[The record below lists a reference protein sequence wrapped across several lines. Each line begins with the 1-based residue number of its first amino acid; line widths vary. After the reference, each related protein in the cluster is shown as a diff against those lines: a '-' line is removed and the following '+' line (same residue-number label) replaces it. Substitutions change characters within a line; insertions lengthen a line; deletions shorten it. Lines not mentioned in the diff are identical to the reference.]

1 MEALKMHIKCS
12 EFHVSVEVL
21 ASTVGTL
28 PGVIGEN
35 HEEPFTKVWVGVKET
50 KDDGAP
56 QC

>member
-1 MEALKMHIKCS
+1 MWALKMHIKCS

-21 ASTVGTL
+21 ARTVGTL

-50 KDDGAP
+50 KDDEAS

>member
-1 MEALKMHIKCS
+1 MHIKCS

-21 ASTVGTL
+21 ASTVGSV

-35 HEEPFTKVWVGVKET
+35 HEEPFTEVWVGVKET

>member
-1 MEALKMHIKCS
+1 MHIKCS

-21 ASTVGTL
+21 ARRVGTL
-28 PGVIGEN
+28 PAVTGEN

-50 KDDGAP
+50 KDIEAP